1 MVARRTRSDA
11 NRMIPVD
18 DYEHAAAKR
27 TNNPPA
33 GLAHL
38 DRAETPTYLLNYDP
52 HLDPQLI
59 WAGKAESAEVGV
71 PAPSIHVH
79 EELSAEKIIGVVRRQ
94 RTQQPLFDVADL
106 DPAEA
111 VEFYAHDLS
120 WSNRMVLGDSLL
132 IMTSLLE
139 RERLG
144 GQVQCVYVD
153 PPYGIKYGSNFQP
166 DINNRDVKDR
176 DDASLTR
183 EPEMIQAYRDT
194 WRWEVHSYL
203 TYLRDRFTVARE
215 LLSDTGSIFVQIGEE
230 NVARVRLLLDEVF
243 GADNFVTMI
252 NYVKTSSSTSPYL
265 GGTMDYI
272 LWFAKDRSQVKYRP
286 LYTSKAD
293 AKSTDDA
300 YVWVEL
306 VDGAR
311 RRMTAAERANPS
323 SLPPGARRFGMDNL
337 TSQSA
342 GRAKG
347 EGAASWF
354 PIDIDGKPYTPSMSA
369 RWKTNEE
376 GMARLLAARRVALVG
391 NTPRYVRYLDDFTAV
406 PLSPI
411 WDDTVT
417 SGFAADKRYVVQSH
431 PKAITRCLLMT
442 TDPGDLVLD
451 PTCGSGTTAQMAEQ
465 YGRRWITCD
474 TSRVALAIARERVLT
489 SRFEFYELVDPKRG
503 VDAGLKYRT
512 LPRVTLRSVARAEE
526 PELVTLYDEP
536 LPVRGKIR
544 VSGPFTVEAL
554 SRYAVNPLSD
564 AALDEAPA
572 QQSDAADH
580 VQTLLDALQSQGIP
594 RPGGAPAKI
603 ESLTPLAVSGTLQAE
618 GIADLGGQSR
628 RFAVALGPTFG
639 AITMTQV
646 SDALREA
653 IGFDLVVFAGFAVS
667 ADVQERLATG
677 YVGGTQVSLL
687 LANPD
692 LLVGDLLRNTR
703 TSQTF
708 RLYSAPDVRIAAG
721 GDSYRVTV
729 EGVDTFDASTG
740 DNVSL
745 GKSGI
750 QAWFLDDD
758 FDGNVFEVSQAFFP
772 VTDAWKKLQAALRG
786 TVDADLIAELHGWTS
801 LPFERGKHSKVA
813 VRVITHDGNA
823 AEVVMA
829 LPEQSP

>member
-618 GIADLGGQSR
+618 GIADLGGQSP
-628 RFAVALGPTFG
+628 ALC
-639 AITMTQV
+639 
-646 SDALREA
+646 
-653 IGFDLVVFAGFAVS
+653 
-667 ADVQERLATG
+667 RLAWTEVRRYHHGAGIRRPARGDRLRSSCVRGLRGVRRRTG
-677 YVGGTQVSLL
+677 T
-687 LANPD
+687 
-692 LLVGDLLRNTR
+692 VGDRKGRRDTSFTAAGQSGSARRRPAQEHPDVADLPAVCGARCPDRSGRRRLPGDCRGRGHLRRGNGRRCVPWEVRDPGVVPGRRLRRQRLPKSPRRSSRSRTPGRSCRRRCAARLTR
-703 TSQTF
+703 T
-708 RLYSAPDVRIAAG
+708 
-721 GDSYRVTV
+721 
-729 EGVDTFDASTG
+729 
-740 DNVSL
+740 
-745 GKSGI
+745 
-750 QAWFLDDD
+750 
-758 FDGNVFEVSQAFFP
+758 
-772 VTDAWKKLQAALRG
+772 
-786 TVDADLIAELHGWTS
+786 
-801 LPFERGKHSKVA
+801 
-813 VRVITHDGNA
+813 
-823 AEVVMA
+823 
-829 LPEQSP
+829 